1 MKTLATRSAEVL
13 RMIRKCKGRVPAA
26 WIQAVPQRNAT
37 IYRMLV
43 EGRLRRVGM
52 VPMEEVWTLEEVKG
66 RT

>member
-1 MKTLATRSAEVL
+1 MIPRAKRDAEVL

-43 EGRLRRVGM
+43 EGSLRRVGM
-52 VPMEEVWTLEEVKG
+52 VPGEDVWTLEVVS
-66 RT
+66 RLS